1 MQKVVEGGRTIHYA
15 KSHHHVLKAWAW
27 HRRLDRSGPAPTL
40 LTLDHH
46 TDLRPA
52 FGSAWSVAKPDED
65 PTPSVIAAFAKP
77 CIAQLSGLKAKD
89 VEMLVSELRY
99 DEHIDAA
106 QQAGIVGDVFLYQSG
121 SGDDPSKG
129 RHIVKIDGWDKAAM
143 DNALEPAEL
152 GRFTAEVAAKTGKPL
167 TDLHYILDV
176 DLDFFSTESSIKPA
190 DASLWHAL
198 IRNAS
203 LITVALEPGCVRS
216 CRQPDERITASSLFT
231 ELRRH
236 MSTA

>member
-1 MQKVVEGGRTIHYA
+1 MARPNASLT
-15 KSHHHVLKAWAW
+15 
-27 HRRLDRSGPAPTL
+27 PAAIP
-40 LTLDHH
+40 
-46 TDLRPA
+46 
-52 FGSAWSVAKPDED
+52 
-65 PTPSVIAAFAKP
+65 AFAKHR
-77 CIAQLSGLKAKD
+77 IALLKGLKAKG
-89 VEMLVSELRY
+89 VTTLVSELRH

-106 QQAGIVGDVFLYQSG
+106 QQAGIIGDVFLYQSG
-121 SGDDPSKG
+121 SGDPPSKG
-129 RHIVKIDGWDKAAM
+129 RHIVEIDGWDKAAM
-143 DNALEPAEL
+143 DSALEPAEL
-152 GRFTAEVAAKTGKPL
+152 GRFVAEVATRTGKSL

-176 DLDFFSTESSIKPA
+176 DLDFFSTESSIKPT

-236 MSTA
+236 VSTA